1 MIRNINVFVIELH
14 VCFNSADSGNPF
26 RNQIDRSIDQ
36 CTDAPHFVCLRHRL
50 LDLSTCGK
58 PLVQL
63 GTSQAALLCKSDLQE
78 NCTCPDFGAMSI
90 EHESHF

>member
-1 MIRNINVFVIELH
+1 MFLLSCYMYVLTLQTLEIHLEI
-14 VCFNSADSGNPF
+14 
-26 RNQIDRSIDQ
+26 RSIDQ
-36 CTDAPHFVCLRHRL
+36 CTDAPRFVCLRHWL

-58 PLVQL
+58 PSLVQL
-63 GTSQAALLCKSDLQE
+63 GTSQAAVLCKSDLRE